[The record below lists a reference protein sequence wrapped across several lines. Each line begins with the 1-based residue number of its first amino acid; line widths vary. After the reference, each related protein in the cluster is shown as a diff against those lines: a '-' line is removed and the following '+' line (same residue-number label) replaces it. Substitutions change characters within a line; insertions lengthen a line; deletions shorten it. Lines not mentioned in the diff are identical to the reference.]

1 MNFKNLQVVEA
12 KGIRALTSKQLA
24 ECYGTTTDIIKKN
37 FSRNRGRYIEGK
49 HYICF
54 SGDELKDFKN
64 EVTKSHS
71 VNKQV
76 TISALV
82 GNRATHLYLW
92 TEKGALLH
100 AKSLNTDKAWE
111 VYDYLVD
118 FYFRAKEKQP
128 EEEQKK
134 EVVPVKCTTEQV
146 KSSYVIPD
154 MRNPMFILKNL
165 LVLAEEENM
174 KLEVKDLKGYT
185 SMLHGDR
192 IALRRNLTFEKAV
205 YETAY
210 ELAHH
215 FIHYNQG
222 NIIESPLAKDYNEQ
236 AERAASMMI
245 RMLDIK
251 KSIA

>member
-1 MNFKNLQVVEA
+1 MQDLKVIEIKGMRVLTTHQIADAYEVKEIQISQNFKN
-12 KGIRALTSKQLA
+12 
-24 ECYGTTTDIIKKN
+24 N
-37 FSRNRGRYIEGK
+37 RNRFVDGK
-49 HYICF
+49 HYISL
-54 SGDELKDFKN
+54 SGDELKAFKN
-64 EVTKSHS
+64 QFEKIEVVK
-71 VNKQV
+71 
-76 TISALV
+76 
-82 GNRATHLYLW
+82 NRTSHLYLW

-165 LVLAEEENM
+165 LILAEEENM

>member
-1 MNFKNLQVVEA
+1 MQDLKVIEIKGMRVLTTHQIADAYEVKEIQISQNFKN
-12 KGIRALTSKQLA
+12 
-24 ECYGTTTDIIKKN
+24 N
-37 FSRNRGRYIEGK
+37 RNRFVDGK
-49 HYICF
+49 HYISL
-54 SGDELKDFKN
+54 SGDELKAFKN
-64 EVTKSHS
+64 QFEKIEVVK
-71 VNKQV
+71 
-76 TISALV
+76 
-82 GNRATHLYLW
+82 NRTSHLYLW

-154 MRNPMFILKNL
+154 MRNL

>member
-1 MNFKNLQVVEA
+1 MQDLKVIEIKGMRVLTTHQIADAYEVKEIQISQNFKN
-12 KGIRALTSKQLA
+12 
-24 ECYGTTTDIIKKN
+24 N
-37 FSRNRGRYIEGK
+37 RNRFVDGK
-49 HYICF
+49 HYISL
-54 SGDELKDFKN
+54 SGDELKAFKN
-64 EVTKSHS
+64 QFEKIEVVK
-71 VNKQV
+71 
-76 TISALV
+76 
-82 GNRATHLYLW
+82 NRTSHLYLW

-118 FYFRAKEKQP
+118 FYFRAKEKQT

>member
-1 MNFKNLQVVEA
+1 MQSKFESEESKMQDLKVIEIKGMRVLTTHQIADAYEVKEIQISQNFKN
-12 KGIRALTSKQLA
+12 
-24 ECYGTTTDIIKKN
+24 N
-37 FSRNRGRYIEGK
+37 RNRFVDGK
-49 HYICF
+49 HYISL
-54 SGDELKDFKN
+54 SGDELKAFKN
-64 EVTKSHS
+64 QFEKIEVVK
-71 VNKQV
+71 
-76 TISALV
+76 
-82 GNRATHLYLW
+82 NRTSHLYLW

-118 FYFRAKEKQP
+118 FYFRAKEKQT